1 MDLSPAIENQE
12 TTKEEELIKL
22 RRTIGYFSG
31 VNFIVGS
38 IVGSGIFISPG
49 GVLAYSCLNVGIAL
63 TIWAVC
69 GLLSMLGALCYAE
82 LGSSLPSSGGEY
94 YYIKR
99 GLGSIPAFIF
109 LWTLTVFIKPA
120 SIAAKALTFAEYA
133 IQPFYPGCFAP
144 ELAKKST
151 AIAAVII
158 LGTVN
163 ALSVKWATWIQNVFT
178 VLKIIAL
185 AIIVI
190 GGLVLLILGRTEN
203 LMNAFVGGVPNV
215 SQIGEA
221 FYQGIFAYGGWNVLN
236 YVTEELKNPSKNIP
250 RCIMIAVPCVIV
262 FFLLVN
268 ISYLTV
274 MTPREMMSSAGVAIT
289 WADRVIG
296 SCSWIIPIS
305 VAISTFGSINGSTFS
320 QSRLNYAASREG
332 HMPPI
337 MSMLHV
343 HHLTPAPAIIFSTA
357 ISVVLVIPS
366 NLLMLI
372 NYFGFAT
379 WLLVGLTCIS
389 LIVLRYRE
397 PTLHRPYKV
406 FLPFP
411 FLMVAVSVFLTLAPI
426 IQSPQMEYI
435 YALVFMAAGLFFYF
449 PFVYFKA
456 HFEFF
461 DKITCYLQLLLEVI
475 PSVTFNDSKR
485 STA

>member
-1 MDLSPAIENQE
+1 
-12 TTKEEELIKL
+12 L

-274 MTPREMMSSAGVAIT
+274 MTPREMMSSGMFFK
-289 WADRVIG
+289 
-296 SCSWIIPIS
+296 III
-305 VAISTFGSINGSTFS
+305 
-320 QSRLNYAASREG
+320 
-332 HMPPI
+332 
-337 MSMLHV
+337 
-343 HHLTPAPAIIFSTA
+343 
-357 ISVVLVIPS
+357 
-366 NLLMLI
+366 
-372 NYFGFAT
+372 
-379 WLLVGLTCIS
+379 
-389 LIVLRYRE
+389 
-397 PTLHRPYKV
+397 
-406 FLPFP
+406 
-411 FLMVAVSVFLTLAPI
+411 
-426 IQSPQMEYI
+426 
-435 YALVFMAAGLFFYF
+435 
-449 PFVYFKA
+449 
-456 HFEFF
+456 
-461 DKITCYLQLLLEVI
+461 
-475 PSVTFNDSKR
+475 
-485 STA
+485 